1 MQGILCMIIYMKTI
15 CIVTEKFSIY
25 YELSRG
31 LKEMNISFTAL
42 PLGAKIPNNM
52 GVVITTK
59 EEESKIRF
67 PKKVIFSS
75 IQETIIK
82 AIQIA
87 SGKESYSQLIIGID
101 PGQKPGVV
109 VIGDCRVINASNA
122 DSPEGVAKFVKQ
134 NIKSYAC
141 EDVRIKIG
149 CGDPTQR
156 NRIVNALFGL
166 GIPIEIVDEAST
178 TRKHVRNPD
187 IDAALNIA
195 KMQGYAVKRRYEIN
209 PTRGEIK
216 EIQRRSRL
224 VDGTVTIS
232 TTLANKVAKGE
243 LNLDAAVKKQKRKNR
258 KSGKS

>member
-1 MQGILCMIIYMKTI
+1 MKTI
-15 CIVTEKFSIY
+15 CIVTEKFSVY
-25 YELSRG
+25 YELNKT
-31 LKEMNISFTAL
+31 LKEMGLPFIAL
-42 PLGAKIPNNM
+42 PLGAKIPSNV

-59 EEESKIRF
+59 EEESKIQF
-67 PKKVIFSS
+67 SKKVVFSNDR
-75 IQETIIK
+75 ETVTR

-87 SGKESYSQLIIGID
+87 SGKESYYQLIIGID

-109 VIGDCRVINASNA
+109 VIGDDKIINALNV
-122 DSPEGVAKFVKQ
+122 DSPEGVAKFVKR
-134 NIKSYAC
+134 NIKTYMC
-141 EDVRIKIG
+141 KDIRIKIG

-156 NRIVNALFGL
+156 NRIVNALFGF
-166 GIPIEIVDEAST
+166 GIPIEIVDETST

-209 PTRGEIK
+209 PTKGEIK

-232 TTLANKVAKGE
+232 TTLANEVAKGE
-243 LNLDAAVKKQKRKNR
+243 LNLDAAVKKQKKE
-258 KSGKS
+258 KKKMKHVGG

>member
-1 MQGILCMIIYMKTI
+1 MKTI
-15 CIVTEKFSIY
+15 CIITEKFSIY
-25 YELSRG
+25 YELSKT
-31 LKEMNISFTAL
+31 LKEMGLPFIAL
-42 PLGAKIPNNM
+42 PLGAKIPSNI

-59 EEESKIRF
+59 EEETKIQF
-67 PKKVIFSS
+67 SKKVVFSNDR
-75 IQETIIK
+75 ETVTR

-87 SGKESYSQLIIGID
+87 SGKESYSQLVIGID

-109 VIGDCRVINASNA
+109 VVGDCRVINALNA

-141 EDVRIKIG
+141 EDIRIKIG

-166 GIPIEIVDEAST
+166 GIPIEIVDETST

-195 KMQGYAVKRRYEIN
+195 KMQGFAVKRRYEIK
-209 PTRGEIK
+209 PTAGEIR

-232 TTLANKVAKGE
+232 AMLANKVAKGE
-243 LNLDAAVKKQKRKNR
+243 LNLDAAIRAQKRKQG
-258 KSGKS
+258 KSGKSYVI